1 MNLNTLDFVLLI
13 PLLYGL
19 ARGLYRGLV
28 GEITS
33 LVGLVAGLL
42 AAFYFFN
49 TVFDLLAGY
58 FHEPGIG
65 LQILSFV
72 LVFLAVA
79 LAINLIGKALSKAL
93 ALIALGTLNRL
104 LGAAFGLAK
113 WILISSILIYFFDSL
128 QKEAL
133 IVEQELLDNSTVYN
147 KLLILSRYFAGLIGS
162 SHTQARLT
170 LV

>member
-1 MNLNTLDFVLLI
+1 MDFVFLI

-42 AAFYFFN
+42 TAFYFSHIVFN
-49 TVFDLLAGY
+49 LLARY
-58 FHEPGIG
+58 FQEPGIG
-65 LQILSFV
+65 LKILSFA
-72 LVFLAVA
+72 LVFMAVA
-79 LAINLIGKALSKAL
+79 LVINLIGKALKKVLS
-93 ALIALGTLNRL
+93 LIALGTLNRL

-113 WILISSILIYFFDSL
+113 WIVICSVIVYFFNSL
-128 QKEAL
+128 QEETL
-133 IVEQELLDNSTVYN
+133 IVQQDLINDSAIYNQLLA
-147 KLLILSRYFAGLIGS
+147 LSQYFASYFETNVNKDTI
-162 SHTQARLT
+162 T